1 MAGVGHARRR
11 CGSPASVVGRVRHRG
26 VQERSG
32 PCVGPVEKGVGC
44 VTGLGVLVLE
54 DGMSYAGETFGA
66 VGAEAA
72 SSSEAIGEVVFNTG
86 MTGYQEVLTDP
97 SYAGQIVAMTYPL
110 IGCYGTLDDEAESR
124 QPWVR
129 GFVVRENYPEPS
141 HWGERGGLDAY
152 LRAHGVWGLAG
163 VDTRALTRHLRQ
175 FGTVRGIIAP
185 GRPEAAGITALAE
198 QARSW
203 RPEGLVQGVTTS
215 EAYVHSTGAPH
226 VVLVDF
232 GTKTNIAR
240 SLAALGAGVTVVP
253 AGYSAKQI
261 LALHP
266 DGVLLS
272 NGPGDPRD
280 VTGAAEMIREL
291 LAGRVPIFGICL
303 GHQLLGLA
311 LHGKTEKMLF
321 GHRGVN
327 HPVIDLR
334 TGRGAITTQNHGY
347 ALVAG
352 SMDPAVVEVTH
363 KNLNDGTVEGL
374 RHRYLP
380 AFSVQYHPEA
390 CPGPGDSQSLFEEF
404 LGMCRQA
411 GAMAPMAAR

>member
-1 MAGVGHARRR
+1 MRRL
-11 CGSPASVVGRVRHRG
+11 GQKGVGRV
-26 VQERSG
+26 
-32 PCVGPVEKGVGC
+32 
-44 VTGLGVLVLE
+44 TGLDGVLVLE
-54 DGMSYAGETFGA
+54 DGTSYAGEVFGA
-66 VGAEAA
+66 AVDRSAA
-72 SSSEAIGEVVFNTG
+72 SAAMGEVVFNTG

-97 SYAGQIVAMTYPL
+97 SYAGQIVVMTYPL
-110 IGCYGTLDDEAESR
+110 IGNYGTLDDEAESR
-124 QPWVR
+124 RPWVR
-129 GFVVRENYPEPS
+129 GFVVRERASEPS

-152 LRAHGVWGLAG
+152 LRAHNIWGLAG

-175 FGTVRGIIAP
+175 FGTVRGVIAP
-185 GRPEAAGITALAE
+185 GRPDAGGIAALAE
-198 QARSW
+198 RARGW
-203 RPEGLVQGVTTS
+203 QPQGLVEEVTTP
-215 EAYVHSTGAPH
+215 EPYVHSEGTPR

-232 GTKTNIAR
+232 GSKTNIAR

-253 AGYSAKQI
+253 ATSTAQQI
-261 LALHP
+261 ADLHP

-280 VTGAAEMIREL
+280 VAGGPEMIRGL
-291 LAGRVPIFGICL
+291 LAARIPLFGICL

-352 SMDPAVVEVTH
+352 SLDPAVVEVTH
-363 KNLNDGTVEGL
+363 RNLNDGTVEGL
-374 RHRYLP
+374 RHRFLP

-390 CPGPGDSQSLFEEF
+390 CPGPGDSRRLFEEF
-404 LGMCRQA
+404 LDMCRQA
-411 GAMAPMAAR
+411 REVQPAAAR

>member
-1 MAGVGHARRR
+1 MAGRGRAEGWDVAIGQK
-11 CGSPASVVGRVRHRG
+11 GVGRV
-26 VQERSG
+26 VA
-32 PCVGPVEKGVGC
+32 
-44 VTGLGVLVLE
+44 LDGVLVLE
-54 DGMSYAGETFGA
+54 DGTSYAGEVFGA
-66 VGAEAA
+66 ATERPAA
-72 SSSEAIGEVVFNTG
+72 SAAIGEVVFNTG

-97 SYAGQIVAMTYPL
+97 SYAGQIVVMTYPL
-110 IGCYGTLDDEAESR
+110 IGNYGTLEDEAESR
-124 QPWVR
+124 RPWVR
-129 GFVVRENYPEPS
+129 GFVVRERSSEPS
-141 HWGERGGLDAY
+141 HWGERGGLDGY
-152 LRAHGVWGLAG
+152 LRGHGVWGLAG

-175 FGTVRGIIAP
+175 FGTVRGVIAA
-185 GRPEAAGITALAE
+185 GRPDAAGVAVLAE
-198 QARSW
+198 RARGW
-203 RPEGLVQGVTTS
+203 RPQGLVEEVTTP
-215 EAYVHSTGAPH
+215 EPYVHSLGTPS

-232 GTKTNIAR
+232 GSKTNIAR

-253 AGYSAKQI
+253 ATYTAQQVRD
-261 LALHP
+261 LHP

-280 VTGAAEMIREL
+280 VAGAPEMIRGL
-291 LAGRVPIFGICL
+291 LAARIPLFGICL

-352 SMDPAVVEVTH
+352 SLDPAVVEVTH
-363 KNLNDGTVEGL
+363 RNLNDGTVEGL
-374 RHRYLP
+374 RHRFLP

-390 CPGPGDSQSLFEEF
+390 CPGPGDSRRLFEDF
-404 LGMCRQA
+404 LDMCRQA
-411 GAMAPMAAR
+411 REAQPAAAR